1 MQDTPI
7 SRARYV
13 QENRKMRFQEAY
25 EGWSQ
30 GRLTQTE
37 AAMLLGQCERSFR
50 RHIER
55 YEADGMD
62 GLLDKRLS
70 QISKRRASRQE
81 VDHVVQLYKNSFA
94 GWNVAHFHSKYRAEF
109 KGQRSYSWLKTVLQ
123 GAGVTRAS
131 KRRGKH
137 RIKRERAPLVGMMLH
152 QDASTHRWV
161 PQAVWDLVVTMDDA
175 TGEHTSMFFC
185 DQEGSMSS
193 FHGIGQ
199 TIARYGLFASL
210 YTDRGSHYFTT
221 PEAGGKVDKVDKVN
235 LTQVGRALKQLGIGH
250 IGAYSPEARGRSER
264 AFQTHQGRLPQE
276 LARAGITDMAQ
287 ANRYLEQVYRPAH
300 NREFCVASTLAGSA
314 FVPFI
319 SGSLPDILCEQTD
332 RTVNNDNCVSFAGL
346 SLQIPADEYRYHY
359 VRTQVRVHRY
369 VDESLALFHG
379 PRKLAS
385 YDACGIPIKVKEVC
399 RRAA

>member
-25 EGWSQ
+25 EGWNE
-30 GRLTQTE
+30 GRLTQAE
-37 AAMLLGQCERSFR
+37 AAVLLGQCERSFR

-55 YEADGMD
+55 FQADGMD

-70 QISKRRASRQE
+70 QISKRRASSLE
-81 VDHVVQLYKNSFA
+81 VDHVVHLYKSSFA
-94 GWNVAHFHSKYRAEF
+94 GWNVAHFHSKYKAEF

-123 GAGVTRAS
+123 GTGAVKAS

-137 RIKRERAPLVGMMLH
+137 RIKRERAPLAGMMLH

-161 PQAVWDLVVTMDDA
+161 SGAVWDLVVTMDDA

-185 DQEGSMSS
+185 HQEGTDSS

-221 PEAGGKVDKVDKVN
+221 PEAGGKVDKVN
-235 LTQVGRALKQLGIGH
+235 LTQLGRSLKQLGIGH

-276 LARAGITDMAQ
+276 LARAGITDMQ
-287 ANRYLEQVYRPAH
+287 SANQYLEQVYRLAH
-300 NREFCVASTLAGSA
+300 NREFCVASTLPGSA

-319 SGSLPDILCEQTD
+319 SGSLPDILCQQHE
-332 RTVNNDNCVSFAGL
+332 RTVTNDNCVSFEGL
-346 SLQIPADEYRYHY
+346 SLQIPADEFRYHY

-369 VDESLALFHG
+369 YDATLALFHG
-379 PRKLAS
+379 PRKLACF
-385 YDACGIPIKVKEVC
+385 DAHGISIKAQEVQ
-399 RRAA
+399 RLAA